1 MRRPRSLAE
10 VATWSDS
17 RSAFSFQIADFL
29 DQFYL
34 ERRAEMLSEEPE
46 RLAGRFEEGDVA
58 DAYLAATG
66 VSLARLIGASP
77 PAWAWQE
84 SRKLRRPWFASPGRA
99 IRATLIAESPA
110 PFRERN
116 LFVSE
121 NALSRA

>member
-10 VATWSDS
+10 VATWSRS
-17 RSAFSFQIADFL
+17 RQEFSRHLADFL

-34 ERRAEMLSEEPE
+34 ERDPRMLEREPG
-46 RLAGRFEEGDVA
+46 RLAGALAEGDVA
-58 DAYLAATG
+58 DAYLAATA
-66 VSLARLIGASP
+66 VTLARLLGVRP
-77 PAWAWQE
+77 PAWTADP
-84 SRKLRRPWFASPGRA
+84 SRTLRRPWFASPGAA
-99 IRATLIAESPA
+99 IRATLLLESPA